1 MFPYRLAQE
10 HAIPYCFG
18 TDGCSSNNH
27 LDMMETIKFASLLAK
42 FSTNDPTFLPARE
55 TFERATREAGRI
67 FSLGDWEIKAGSFTD
82 IILLDLAR
90 PEFVP
95 NFDIYSD
102 IVYAANGYV
111 VDTVISMGRVV
122 MEGRHVDGEEE
133 IMERA
138 RQAARDLPAR

>member
-1 MFPYRLAQE
+1 QDSG
-10 HAIPYCFG
+10 IPYCFG

-27 LDMMETIKFASLLAK
+27 LDMMETIKVASLLAK
-42 FSTNDPTFLPARE
+42 FSTNDPTFLPAKE

-67 FSLGDWEIKAGSFTD
+67 FALGDWEIEVGSCAD

-122 MEGRHVDGEEE
+122 MEGRHVDGEEQ

-138 RQAARDLPAR
+138 RKAARGLP